1 MSNTIGDRINIIIED
16 AKLKKVQFAQILN
29 IDQSYVSRLIKGK
42 GVPSPRLIENICEK
56 FNINDKWLSD
66 GIGDMYRPAEENILN
81 DPSLDATD
89 REILNSYIR
98 MTPSQRQF
106 IKSWIKNIAATIN
119 DVPNNISNN
128 HNNSDDIAK
137 NDEELK
143 HRKKIIE
150 TEYLA
155 EKKGTTSSAFT
166 SINGTKKHA

>member
-1 MSNTIGDRINIIIED
+1 MSIGERLKFVRKEKNLNQTEFGERIGLSQTTIGLFESNRRPITDRT
-16 AKLKKVQFAQILN
+16 LTQIC
-29 IDQSYVSRLIKGK
+29 QA
-42 GVPSPRLIENICEK
+42 
-56 FNINDKWLSD
+56 FNINESWLKT
-66 GIGDMYRPAEENILN
+66 GNGDVYCQTQENILN
-81 DPSLDATD
+81 NPSLDATD